1 MKIAWVNPSFLD
13 YRVPVYANLNAL
25 TEGNLHI
32 IYSASRTPT
41 RVHCKITKELGYNA
55 VPLHFEKSIYFGNQK
70 SDFSNKN
77 YRIPFPQHLY
87 SHLRRIKPEI
97 IIAEGFFQWTLYALI
112 YSIVHRR
119 KIYIAYERTKYTERN
134 CGRLRTLYR
143 KIVSR
148 FAAGFIVNGELTKE
162 YCVETLGIKSEKIV
176 TKCMSAGVFSDI
188 SIPKNQKKED
198 VIRFLFVGQLNE
210 RKGLREFLSIVRTN
224 SVELRKSIQINIIG
238 SGPEYLDLVRICQES
253 NMDFVNFIGSV
264 DHDEISKHY
273 LANDVF
279 FLPTL
284 EDNWSLVIPE
294 AMAHKR
300 PVATTPYNGCS
311 KELIKHKANGYI
323 FDINNDKSVME
334 MIRFFISNQN
344 EFESMGELSFE
355 IQSDFSAEKVSKRI
369 YNFIANKCD

>member
-1 MKIAWVNPSFLD
+1 M
-13 YRVPVYANLNAL
+13 
-25 TEGNLHI
+25 
-32 IYSASRTPT
+32 
-41 RVHCKITKELGYNA
+41 
-55 VPLHFEKSIYFGNQK
+55 
-70 SDFSNKN
+70 
-77 YRIPFPQHLY
+77 
-87 SHLRRIKPEI
+87 
-97 IIAEGFFQWTLYALI
+97 
-112 YSIVHRR
+112 
-119 KIYIAYERTKYTERN
+119 
-134 CGRLRTLYR
+134 
-143 KIVSR
+143 VSR
-148 FAAGFIVNGELTKE
+148 FATGFIVNGELTKE
-162 YCVETLGIKSEKIV
+162 YCVEILGIKSEKIV
-176 TKCMSAGVFSDI
+176 TKCMSAGVFGNI
-188 SIPKNQKKED
+188 SIPEYKKKENL
-198 VIRFLFVGQLNE
+198 IRFLFVGQLNE

-224 SVELRKSIQINIIG
+224 NAELRKSIQINIIG

-253 NMDFVNFIGSV
+253 NMDFVNFFGSV

-311 KELIKHKANGYI
+311 KELIRHKANGYI

-334 MIRFFISNQN
+334 MIRFFISNQS

-369 YNFIANKCD
+369 YNFIAN